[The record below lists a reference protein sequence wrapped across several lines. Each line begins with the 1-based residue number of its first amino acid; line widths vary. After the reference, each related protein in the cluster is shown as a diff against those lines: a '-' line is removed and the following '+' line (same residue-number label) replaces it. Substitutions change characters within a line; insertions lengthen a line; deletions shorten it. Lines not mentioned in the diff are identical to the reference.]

1 MKHSKDYDLE
11 KYRFSQDAFCEQR
24 PGYLGL
30 VTRILLSHFF
40 SFFVMGGSLFFF
52 IESKSFEFSVA
63 EGGTFFLL
71 RIFKRGR
78 DSLRSVFMGKESAK
92 RMLAMMED
100 FIFSEPSG
108 HFARSVRDGESV
120 LLLQLGS
127 NAHGSFLMISE
138 LLHGRRKGFIIVP
151 EGKSGSGWRG
161 FCLHLRKAIAPEA
174 LAINLPPKPLPGS
187 NIKNSKSF
195 AAAVVQGRRGE
206 PKTHRQVAVENA
218 LNQDTCDV
226 VNPPHLMLDS
236 RKSNLPNLGAQTQD
250 SRERSLGKENA
261 LFGAVFSNDT
271 EDGVLLKLYIR
282 LVRGPHG
289 KWRIS

>member
-1 MKHSKDYDLE
+1 MALSFSSLSLNLLNFLLQKGVLFSYYAFLREAEILYDLC
-11 KYRFSQDAFCEQR
+11 SW
-24 PGYLGL
+24 
-30 VTRILLSHFF
+30 
-40 SFFVMGGSLFFF
+40 
-52 IESKSFEFSVA
+52 
-63 EGGTFFLL
+63 
-71 RIFKRGR
+71 
-78 DSLRSVFMGKESAK
+78 AK

-206 PKTHRQVAVENA
+206 PKTHRQAAAESSQN
-218 LNQDTCDV
+218 DGSGGHKGK
-226 VNPPHLMLDS
+226 HLMLDS
-236 RKSNLPNLGAQTQD
+236 
-250 SRERSLGKENA
+250 
-261 LFGAVFSNDT
+261 
-271 EDGVLLKLYIR
+271 
-282 LVRGPHG
+282 
-289 KWRIS
+289 